1 MPISV
6 KRTHAVKS
14 ARQLRA
20 NHSSPPSEQTV
31 KETIRLLG
39 IGVSWGGT
47 RSLIAPMSVEKDRT
61 VTPWT
66 EKGTLV
72 RISIGH
78 PDVPALTALAHLGR
92 TDAAGPHRRGK
103 NGLRREH
110 IDERQKH
117 NEADHMFAQK
127 PDCCRMIVLHVTRHC
142 GSKRPLSA
150 VR

>member
-1 MPISV
+1 
-6 KRTHAVKS
+6 
-14 ARQLRA
+14 
-20 NHSSPPSEQTV
+20 V
-31 KETIRLLG
+31 KETIRSLG

-92 TDAAGPHRRGK
+92 TDAAGRIG
-103 NGLRREH
+103 
-110 IDERQKH
+110 
-117 NEADHMFAQK
+117 
-127 PDCCRMIVLHVTRHC
+127 
-142 GSKRPLSA
+142 A
-150 VR
+150 VRMACVANTCSRRNPIAAA